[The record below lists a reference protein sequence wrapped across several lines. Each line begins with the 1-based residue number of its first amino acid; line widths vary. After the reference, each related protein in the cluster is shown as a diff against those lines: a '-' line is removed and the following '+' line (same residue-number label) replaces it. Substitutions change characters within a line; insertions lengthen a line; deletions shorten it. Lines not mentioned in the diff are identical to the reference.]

1 MRQVLSGVA
10 AGMSLAVKNGWEAAI
25 RRGPVLWL
33 TLCGVLLVAGI
44 FAVTAMAVGEF
55 RERTLANRER
65 ELENTVQLIARHFDQ
80 QFEDSD
86 VVAAD
91 VIGQMNLPEITSP
104 AMFRERMSGPAANQ
118 MLRSKISAVSY
129 LGDIVI
135 YDAEGEIVNWSR
147 AQPLPTINIAARAY
161 FQTFKSDPR
170 SEPVLLE
177 SVRSY
182 VIGKWTTVVARSLNM
197 PDGTFLGVLVRRI
210 DPDNYHR
217 YFASVAL
224 GEGAAISLF
233 DREGKMLARYPHV
246 EDLIGKNFK
255 DAPLMR
261 KMLTEGGRHTLRVKG
276 PINGE
281 DRLGSGAS
289 LSHFPLIIV
298 ATNTTS
304 AALADWRQQ
313 TGFMVTTAGLSAAVI
328 ALILF
333 LIVRQINQEN
343 REAQQRLEAERGR
356 LDTALNNMSQGLIL
370 YDAAGYIVT
379 CNRRY
384 ADMFGLSSDVIKP
397 GCHIHQAMHHRKERG
412 AFDGDVE
419 AFCADVMRVV
429 AEGTVSTRIHELPNG
444 RAFQVI
450 NTPLAQGGWVATIE
464 EITER
469 RNLEQERDR
478 NYMFLREII
487 DHIPSQITV
496 KDAQTRQYLLINRT
510 AEEQFNQSGEE
521 IVGKTPF
528 DLYPDAT
535 AMVVTDDD
543 SKALRETKGL
553 LKGEHPWQSQ
563 TRGLRYITSTRIGI
577 RDKSGEPRYLINVV
591 EDVTER
597 RRADEKIAHMA
608 HYDALTDLPNRVLF
622 RDQIEHELEKVA
634 GGGQFA
640 LLYIDIDEFK
650 GINDSLGHHVGDEL
664 LKAIAGR
671 IRGCLGQG
679 DLIARL
685 GGDEFAVIQ
694 TGIESSADVVSF
706 VTRIFEAIRRPYHCF
721 GHQLSTDASIGIALA
736 PQDGTDLDQLIKNAD
751 LAMYGAKAE
760 GRRTHRFFEPEMDAS
775 AKARLSLEQDLRQA
789 LVSGGFDIHYQPL
802 VDLRSNEVAGC
813 EALLRWRHPERG
825 MVSPAEFIPIA
836 EDTGLINE
844 LGDWVLR
851 MACNEAA
858 TWPAHVRVAVNVSPV
873 QLKCDTLALRIA
885 GALAASGLAPS
896 RLELEITEAVLIRD
910 DEAALSILHQLRA
923 IGVRIALDDFGTGYS
938 SLSYLKRFPF
948 DKIKIDRCFVAD
960 IAETSG
966 APVIVQAVVNIAAAS
981 NMTTVA
987 EGVETEAQRE
997 MLRALGCT
1005 QMQGYLF
1012 SKPKPASEVRKLFGQ
1027 GDGLPQA
1034 LPVQAVPVQALP
1046 VQALP
1051 VAAVA

>member
-1 MRQVLSGVA
+1 MRQVLSTVA
-10 AGMSLAVKNGWEAAI
+10 AGMSLAARSGWEALA
-25 RRGPVLWL
+25 RRSPVLWL

-91 VIGQMNLPEITSP
+91 LIGQMNLADISSP
-104 AMFRERMSGPAANQ
+104 AMFRERLSGPDTNQ
-118 MLRSKISAVSY
+118 MLRSKISSVSH
-129 LGDIVI
+129 LGDIAI
-135 YDAEGEIVNWSR
+135 YDADGELINWSR
-147 AQPLPTINIAARAY
+147 AHPLPKINVSSRAY
-161 FQTFKSDPR
+161 FQTFKTNPQ
-170 SEPVLLE
+170 SETVLLE
-177 SVRSY
+177 SVRSF
-182 VIGKWTTVVARSLNM
+182 IINKWTTIVARRLTGA
-197 PDGTFLGVLVRRI
+197 DGIFLGAMVRRI
-210 DPDNYHR
+210 DPDSYR
-217 YFASVAL
+217 QYFASVAL
-224 GEGAAISLF
+224 AEGTAISLF
-233 DREGKMLARYPHV
+233 DRHGKMLARHPHV
-246 EDLIGKNFK
+246 EELIGRNLR

-261 KMLTEGGRHTLRVKG
+261 KVLTNGGQQTLRVRG
-276 PINGE
+276 LIDDE
-281 DRLGSGAS
+281 ERLGSAAS
-289 LSHFPLIIV
+289 LTHFPLVIV
-298 ATNTTS
+298 GTNTTA

-313 TGFMVTTAGLSAAVI
+313 TGFMVTTAALSAGVI
-328 ALILF
+328 ALILY
-333 LIVRQINQEN
+333 LIIRQINRQN
-343 REAQQRLEAERGR
+343 REAQERIEAKRLQ

-384 ADMFGLSSDVIKP
+384 ADMFGLSHDVIKP
-397 GCHIHQAMHHRKERG
+397 GCHIREAMYHRKERG

-419 AFCADVMRVV
+419 TFCADVMRIV
-429 AEGTVSTRIHELPNG
+429 AEGRVSTRIHQLANG

-464 EITER
+464 DITER
-469 RNLEQERDR
+469 RNLERERDR
-478 NYMFLREII
+478 NYTFLREII

-496 KDAQTRQYLLINRT
+496 KDARTRQYLLLNGV
-510 AEEQFNQSGEE
+510 AEQLFGQSRQDV
-521 IVGKTPF
+521 VGKTAF
-528 DLYPDAT
+528 DIFPEALAARIT
-535 AMVVTDDD
+535 EDD
-543 SKALRETKGL
+543 SSALE
-553 LKGEHPWQSQ
+553 SA
-563 TRGLRYITSTRIGI
+563 RGLFKDEHAWQMPGVGPRYITSSRIGI
-577 RDKSGEPRYLINVV
+577 RDEAGEPRYLIHVI

-597 RRADEKIAHMA
+597 RRADEQIAHLA
-608 HYDALTDLPNRVLF
+608 HYDALTDLPNRTLF
-622 RDQIEHELEKVA
+622 REQIERELAKVA
-634 GGGQFA
+634 GGERFA
-640 LLYIDIDEFK
+640 LLYIDVDEFK

-664 LKAIAGR
+664 LKAIADR
-671 IRGCLGQG
+671 LRGCLKPG

-694 TGIESSADVVSF
+694 TGIESPADVLSF
-706 VTRIFEAIRRPYHCF
+706 LTRIYQAIRQPYRCL

-736 PQDGTDLDQLIKNAD
+736 PQDGADLDQLIKNAD
-751 LAMYGAKAE
+751 LALYGAKAN

-775 AKARLSLEQDLRQA
+775 AKARLSMELDLRQA
-789 LVSGGFDIHYQPL
+789 LVNGGFEIHYQPL
-802 VDLRSNEVAGC
+802 VDLRTNEVSGC

-825 MVSPAEFIPIA
+825 MVSPAEFIPVA
-836 EDTGLINE
+836 EDTGMINE

-885 GALAASGLAPS
+885 GALAASGLNPR

-910 DEAALSILHQLRA
+910 DEAALSILHQLRS

-948 DKIKIDRCFVAD
+948 DKIKIDRCFVVD
-960 IAETSG
+960 IAEASG
-966 APVIVQAVVNIAAAS
+966 SPVIVQAVVNIAAAS
-981 NMTTVA
+981 SMTTVA
-987 EGVETEAQRE
+987 EGVETEAQRD

-1012 SKPKPASEVRKLFGQ
+1012 SAPKPASEVRKLFGP
-1027 GDGLPQA
+1027 GDA
-1034 LPVQAVPVQALP
+1034 A
-1046 VQALP
+1046 P

>member
-10 AGMSLAVKNGWEAAI
+10 AGMPLAARNGWEAVI

-104 AMFRERMSGPAANQ
+104 AMFHERMSGLATNQ
-118 MLRSKISAVSY
+118 MLRSKISSVSY
-129 LGDIVI
+129 LGDIAI
-135 YDAEGEIVNWSR
+135 YDADGELVNWSR
-147 AQPLPTINIAARAY
+147 AQPLPKINVSSRAY
-161 FQTFKSDPR
+161 FQTFKSDPMAE
-170 SEPVLLE
+170 SVILE
-177 SVRSY
+177 SVRSFI
-182 VIGKWTTVVARSLNM
+182 IGKWTTIVARRLNGA
-197 PDGTFLGVLVRRI
+197 DGTFLGAMVRRI
-210 DPDNYHR
+210 DPDSYQQ

-224 GEGAAISLF
+224 AEGTAISLF
-233 DREGKMLARYPHV
+233 DREGKMLARFPHV
-246 EDLIGKNFK
+246 EELIGRNFK

-261 KMLTEGGRHTLRVKG
+261 KMLAEGGLHTLRVKG
-276 PINGE
+276 PIDGE
-281 DRLGSGAS
+281 DRLGSAAS
-289 LSHFPLIIV
+289 LSHFPLVII
-298 ATNTTS
+298 ATSTTA

-313 TGFMVTTAGLSAAVI
+313 TSFMVATASFSAGVI
-328 ALILF
+328 ALILY
-333 LIVRQINQEN
+333 LIIRQINRQN
-343 REAQQRLEAERGR
+343 RDARERLEAERLR
-356 LDTALNNMSQGLIL
+356 LDTALNNMTQGLIL
-370 YDAAGYIVT
+370 YDASGYIVT

-384 ADMFGLSSDVIKP
+384 AEMFGLSHGVIKP
-397 GCHIHQAMHHRKERG
+397 GCHIREAMYHRKQRG
-412 AFDGDVE
+412 AFDGNVE
-419 AFCADVMRVV
+419 EFCAEVMRIVG
-429 AEGTVSTRIHELPNG
+429 EGTVSTRVHELPNG

-464 EITER
+464 DITER

-496 KDAQTRQYLLINRT
+496 KDAQTRQYLLVNRI
-510 AEEQFNQSGEE
+510 AEEQFGQSSED

-528 DLYPDAT
+528 DMYPEAI
-535 AMVVTDDD
+535 ARVVTDDD
-543 SKALRETKGL
+543 SKALQMTKGL
-553 LKGEHPWQSQ
+553 FNDEHAWQSQ
-563 TRGLRYITSTRIGI
+563 TNGLRYITSTRIGI

-608 HYDALTDLPNRVLF
+608 HYDALTDLPNRTLF
-622 RDQIEHELEKVA
+622 REQIERELANVA
-634 GGGQFA
+634 GGGRFA

-671 IRGCLGQG
+671 LRGCLKQG

-694 TGIESSADVVSF
+694 TAIQSPADVLSF
-706 VTRIFEAIRRPYHCF
+706 VTSIYQAIRQPYHCL

-736 PQDGTDLDQLIKNAD
+736 PQDGTDLDQLVKNAD
-751 LAMYGAKAE
+751 LAMYGAKSQ
-760 GRRTHRFFEPEMDAS
+760 GRRSHRFFEPEMDAS
-775 AKARLSLEQDLRQA
+775 AKARLSMEQDLRQA
-789 LVSGGFDIHYQPL
+789 LVNGSFEIHYQPL
-802 VDLRSNEVAGC
+802 VDLRTNEVSGC

-825 MVSPAEFIPIA
+825 MVSPAEFIPVA

-858 TWPAHVRVAVNVSPV
+858 TWPAHIRVAVNVSPV
-873 QLKCDTLALRIA
+873 QLKCDTLALQIA
-885 GALAASGLAPS
+885 GALAASGLDPR

-910 DEAALSILHQLRA
+910 DEAALSILHQLRS

-960 IAETSG
+960 IAEASG

-987 EGVETEAQRE
+987 EGVETEAQRDL
-997 MLRALGCT
+997 LRALGCT

-1012 SKPKPASEVRKLFGQ
+1012 SPPKPASEVRKLFGS
-1027 GDGLPQA
+1027 GSAGPM
-1034 LPVQAVPVQALP
+1034 
-1046 VQALP
+1046 
-1051 VAAVA
+1051 AAVA

>member
-1 MRQVLSGVA
+1 MRQVLSALA
-10 AGMSLAVKNGWEAAI
+10 AGTFLVAKSGWDAAI

-44 FAVTAMAVGEF
+44 FTVTAMAIGDF

-91 VIGQMNLPEITSP
+91 LIGQMNLPEITSA
-104 AMFRERMSGPAANQ
+104 AMFRERMSGLATNQ
-118 MLRSKISAVSY
+118 MLRSKISSVSY
-129 LGDIVI
+129 LGDIAI
-135 YDAEGEIVNWSR
+135 YDADGELINWSR
-147 AQPLPTINIAARAY
+147 AQPLPKINVSSRAY
-161 FQTFKSDPR
+161 FQTFKSDPTV
-170 SEPVLLE
+170 EPVILE
-177 SVRSY
+177 SVRSFI
-182 VIGKWTTVVARSLNM
+182 IGKWTTVVARRLSGA
-197 PDGTFLGVLVRRI
+197 DGTFLGAMVRRI
-210 DPDNYHR
+210 DPDSYQH

-224 GEGAAISLF
+224 AEGTAISLF
-233 DREGKMLARYPHV
+233 DREGKMLARYPHA
-246 EDLIGKNFK
+246 EELIGRSFK
-255 DAPLMR
+255 DAPLMH
-261 KMLTEGGRHTLRVKG
+261 KVLTQGGQHTLRVRS
-276 PINGE
+276 PVDGE
-281 DRLGSGAS
+281 ERLGSAAA
-289 LSHFPLIIV
+289 LTHFPLAIV
-298 ATNTTS
+298 ATSTTA

-313 TGFMVTTAGLSAAVI
+313 TGFMVTTAALSAAAI
-328 ALILF
+328 ALILY
-333 LIVRQINQEN
+333 LIIRQIIRRN
-343 REAQQRLEAERGR
+343 REAQERIEAERQR

-384 ADMFGLSSDVIKP
+384 VDMFGLSHDVIKP
-397 GCHIHQAMHHRKERG
+397 GCHIRDAMHHRKQRD
-412 AFDGDVE
+412 AFSGEVE
-419 AFCADVMRVV
+419 TFCAEVMKVV
-429 AEGTVSTRIHELPNG
+429 AEGKVSTRIHELPNG

-464 EITER
+464 DITER

-478 NYMFLREII
+478 NHTFLREII

-496 KDAQTRQYLLINRT
+496 KDARTREYLLLNGV
-510 AEEQFNQSGEE
+510 AEQLFGQSRQDV
-521 IVGKTPF
+521 VGKTAF
-528 DLYPDAT
+528 DIFPEPSAAVIT
-535 AMVVTDDD
+535 KEDD
-543 SKALRETKGL
+543 SALQSAKGL
-553 LKGEHPWQSQ
+553 FKDEHSWQMPGM
-563 TRGLRYITSTRIGI
+563 GLRYITSTRIGI
-577 RDKSGEPRYLINVV
+577 RDEDGEPRFLIHVID
-591 EDVTER
+591 DVTER
-597 RRADEKIAHMA
+597 RRADDKIAHMA
-608 HYDALTDLPNRVLF
+608 HYDALTDLPNRTLF
-622 RDQIEHELEKVA
+622 REQIERELAKVA
-634 GGGQFA
+634 DGEQFA
-640 LLYIDIDEFK
+640 LLYIDVDEFK

-664 LKAIAGR
+664 LKAIATR
-671 IRGCLGQG
+671 LRGCLKKS

-694 TGIESSADVVSF
+694 TGIQSSADVLSF
-706 VTRIFEAIRRPYHCF
+706 VTRIYEAIRQPYHCL

-736 PQDGTDLDQLIKNAD
+736 PQDGTDLDQLIKHAD

-760 GRRTHRFFEPEMDAS
+760 GRRTHRFFEPAMDAS
-775 AKARLSLEQDLRQA
+775 ARARLTLEQDLRQA
-789 LVSGGFDIHYQPL
+789 LVNGGFEIHYQPL
-802 VDLRSNEVAGC
+802 VDLRTNDVSGC

-825 MVSPAEFIPIA
+825 WVSPAEFIPIA

-858 TWPAHVRVAVNVSPV
+858 TWPAHVRIAVNVSPV

-885 GALAASGLAPS
+885 SALAASGLAPS

-910 DEAALSILHQLRA
+910 DEAALSILHQLRS

-981 NMTTVA
+981 SMTTVA

-1005 QMQGYLF
+1005 EMQGYLF
-1012 SKPKPASEVRKLFGQ
+1012 SKPKPAAEVRGLF
-1027 GDGLPQA
+1027 DPTNA
-1034 LPVQAVPVQALP
+1034 A
-1046 VQALP
+1046 P

>member
-1 MRQVLSGVA
+1 MRQIFAGIA
-10 AGMSLAVKNGWEAAI
+10 AGMFLAARRGREAAT

-80 QFEDSD
+80 QFQDSD

-91 VIGQMNLPEITSP
+91 LIGQMNLPEINSP
-104 AMFRERMSGPAANQ
+104 AMFRERMSGATANQ
-118 MLRSKISAVSY
+118 MLRSKISSVSY
-129 LGDIVI
+129 LGDIAI
-135 YDAEGEIVNWSR
+135 YDADGELINWSR
-147 AQPLPTINIAARAY
+147 SQPLPKINVSSRTY
-161 FQTFKSDPR
+161 FQTFKSNPMA
-170 SEPVLLE
+170 EPVLLE
-177 SVRSY
+177 SVRSFL
-182 VIGKWTTVVARSLNM
+182 IDKWTTIVARRLNGT
-197 PDGTFLGVLVRRI
+197 DGTFFGAMVRRI
-210 DPDNYHR
+210 DPDSYQN
-217 YFASVAL
+217 YFASVSLA
-224 GEGAAISLF
+224 EGTAISLF
-233 DREGKMLARYPHV
+233 DRDGKMLARYPHV
-246 EDLIGKNFK
+246 EAMIGTSHKN
-255 DAPLMR
+255 APLMQKVLALAR
-261 KMLTEGGRHTLRVKG
+261 GGQQTLRVTS
-276 PINGE
+276 PVDGE
-281 DRLGSGAS
+281 ERLGSAAS
-289 LSHFPLIIV
+289 LNHFPLVIV
-298 ATNTTS
+298 ATNTMN

-313 TGFMVTTAGLSAAVI
+313 TGFMVTTATLSAAVI

-333 LIVRQINQEN
+333 LIIRQINRQN
-343 REAQQRLEAERGR
+343 REARQRLEAERLR

-384 ADMFGLSSDVIKP
+384 ADMFGLSHDVIKP
-397 GCHIHQAMHHRKERG
+397 GCHIHEAMYHRKERN
-412 AFDGDVE
+412 AFSGDVE
-419 AFCADVMRVV
+419 EFCADVMSGV
-429 AEGTVSTRIHELPNG
+429 AEGKVATRTHQLPNG

-496 KDAQTRQYLLINRT
+496 KDARTRQYLLVNRT
-510 AEEQFNQSGEE
+510 AEEQFGQSGDV

-528 DLYPDAT
+528 DMYPDAT
-535 AMVVTDDD
+535 ARIVTDDD
-543 SKALRETKGL
+543 SKALQAAGGSFKD
-553 LKGEHPWQSQ
+553 EHAWQSQ
-563 TRGLRYITSTRIGI
+563 TKGPRYITSTRIGI
-577 RDKSGEPRYLINVV
+577 RDKSGEPRYLISVV

-608 HYDALTDLPNRVLF
+608 HYDALTDLPNRALF
-622 RDQIEHELEKVA
+622 REQIERELEKVA

-640 LLYIDIDEFK
+640 LLYIDVDEFK

-664 LKAIAGR
+664 LKLIATR
-671 IRGCLGQG
+671 LRGCLKRG

-694 TGIESSADVVSF
+694 TGIQSSTEVLSF
-706 VTRIFEAIRRPYHCF
+706 VTRIYEAIRQPYHCF

-736 PQDGTDLDQLIKNAD
+736 PQDGTDLDQLVKNAD

-775 AKARLSLEQDLRQA
+775 AKARLTLEQDLRQA
-789 LVSGGFDIHYQPL
+789 LVCGGFEIHYQPL
-802 VDLRSNEVAGC
+802 VDLRTNAVSGC

-825 MVSPAEFIPIA
+825 MISPAEFIPVA

-851 MACNEAA
+851 TACNEAA
-858 TWPAHVRVAVNVSPV
+858 TWPAHVRIAVNVSPV

-910 DEAALSILHQLRA
+910 DEAALSILHQLRS

-960 IAETSG
+960 IAEAGG

-1005 QMQGYLF
+1005 EMQGYLF
-1012 SKPKPASEVRKLFGQ
+1012 SRPKPAADVRKLFSP
-1027 GDGLPQA
+1027 GDAGL
-1034 LPVQAVPVQALP
+1034 
-1046 VQALP
+1046 

>member
-1 MRQVLSGVA
+1 MRQVFSTVA
-10 AGMSLAVKNGWEAAI
+10 AAMSLAARNGWEVLA

-33 TLCGVLLVAGI
+33 TLCGVLLVSGI
-44 FAVTAMAVGEF
+44 FAVTAVAVGEF

-86 VVAAD
+86 IVAAD
-91 VIGQMNLPEITSP
+91 LIGQMNLMEITSP
-104 AMFRERMSGPAANQ
+104 AMFRERMSGTAAHQ
-118 MLRSKISAVSY
+118 MLRSKISPVSY
-129 LGDIVI
+129 LGDIAI
-135 YDAEGEIVNWSR
+135 YDADGELINWSR
-147 AQPLPTINIAARAY
+147 AQPLPKINVSSRAY
-161 FQTFKSDPR
+161 FQTFKTNPQA
-170 SEPVLLE
+170 EPVLLE
-177 SVRSY
+177 SVRSF
-182 VIGKWTTVVARSLNM
+182 IINKWTTIVARRLNG
-197 PDGTFLGVLVRRI
+197 PDGAFLGAMVRRI
-210 DPDNYHR
+210 DPDSYQH

-224 GEGAAISLF
+224 AEGTAISLF
-233 DREGKMLARYPHV
+233 DREGKLLARYPHR
-246 EDLIGKNFK
+246 EELIGRNFK
-255 DAPLMR
+255 DAPLMQ
-261 KMLTEGGRHTLRVKG
+261 KVLAQGGQQTLRGKSPVD
-276 PINGE
+276 GE
-281 DRLGSGAS
+281 ERLGSAAS
-289 LSHFPLIIV
+289 LTHFPLVIL
-298 ATNTTS
+298 ATNTTA

-313 TGFMVTTAGLSAAVI
+313 TSFMVTTAALSAAVI
-328 ALILF
+328 ALILY
-333 LIVRQINQEN
+333 LIIRLINRQN
-343 REAQQRLEAERGR
+343 REAQERLEAERLR
-356 LDTALNNMSQGLIL
+356 LDTALNNMTQGLIL

-384 ADMFGLSSDVIKP
+384 AEMFGLSHDVIKP
-397 GCHIHQAMHHRKERG
+397 GCHIREAMNHRKERG

-429 AEGTVSTRIHELPNG
+429 AEGTVSTRTHQLANG

-464 EITER
+464 DVTER

-478 NYMFLREII
+478 NYTFLREII
-487 DHIPSQITV
+487 DHIPSRITV
-496 KDAQTRQYLLINRT
+496 KDAQTRRYLLANQV
-510 AEEQFNQSGEE
+510 AEEQLDETHE
-521 IVGKTPF
+521 TIVGRTAF
-528 DLYPDAT
+528 DLYPAEDAEIIT
-535 AMVVTDDD
+535 RDDD
-543 SKALRETKGL
+543 KLLQSPNGL
-553 LKGEHPWQSQ
+553 FLDEHIWNTPAIG
-563 TRGLRYITSTRIGI
+563 RRYITSRRIGI
-577 RDKSGEPRYLINVV
+577 RDKSGEPRYIINVV

-608 HYDALTDLPNRVLF
+608 HYDALTDLPNRALF
-622 RDQIEHELEKVA
+622 REQIERELAKA
-634 GGGQFA
+634 ADGGQFA

-671 IRGCLGQG
+671 LRGCLKQG

-694 TGIESSADVVSF
+694 AAIQSPADVLSF
-706 VTRIFEAIRRPYHCF
+706 VTRIYQAIRQPYHCL

-736 PQDGTDLDQLIKNAD
+736 PQDGTDLDQLVKNAD
-751 LAMYGAKAE
+751 LAMYGAKAQ
-760 GRRTHRFFEPEMDAS
+760 GRRTHRFFEPAMDAS
-775 AKARLSLEQDLRQA
+775 AKARLSMEQDLRQA
-789 LVSGGFDIHYQPL
+789 LVNGGFEIHYQPL
-802 VDLRSNEVAGC
+802 VDLRSGEVSGC

-825 MVSPAEFIPIA
+825 MVSPAEFIPVA

-858 TWPAHVRVAVNVSPV
+858 TWPSHVRVAVNVSPV

-885 GALAASGLAPS
+885 GALAASGLDPR

-910 DEAALSILHQLRA
+910 DEAALSILHQLRS

-960 IAETSG
+960 IAEASG

-981 NMTTVA
+981 DMTTVA
-987 EGVETEAQRE
+987 EGVETEAQRDL
-997 MLRALGCT
+997 LRALGCT

-1012 SKPKPASEVRKLFGQ
+1012 SPPKPASEVRKLFGP
-1027 GDGLPQA
+1027 GGGGSG
-1034 LPVQAVPVQALP
+1034 V
-1046 VQALP
+1046 LP

>member
-1 MRQVLSGVA
+1 MRQVFARIA
-10 AGMSLAVKNGWEAAI
+10 AGMSLAAKNGWEAAT

-33 TLCGVLLVAGI
+33 TLCGALLVAGI
-44 FAVTAMAVGEF
+44 FGVTAMAVGDF
-55 RERTLANRER
+55 RERTLTNRER
-65 ELENTVQLIARHFDQ
+65 ELANTVQLIARHFDQ
-80 QFEDSD
+80 QFEDAD

-91 VIGQMNLPEITSP
+91 LIGQMNLPEITSP
-104 AMFRERMSGPAANQ
+104 TMFRERMSGSAANQ
-118 MLRSKISAVSY
+118 MLRGKISAVSY

-135 YDAEGEIVNWSR
+135 YDADGDIINWSR
-147 AQPLPTINIAARAY
+147 AQPLPQINVSSRAY
-161 FQTFKSDPR
+161 FQTFKSNPR

-182 VIGKWTTVVARSLNM
+182 LIGKWTTIVARRLNM
-197 PDGTFLGVLVRRI
+197 PDGTFLGVMVRRI

-217 YFASVAL
+217 YFASVAFA
-224 GEGAAISLF
+224 EGAAISLF

-246 EDLIGKNFK
+246 EELIGKNFR

-261 KMLTEGGRHTLRVKG
+261 KMLTEGGRHTLRIKG
-276 PINGE
+276 PIDGE
-281 DRLGSGAS
+281 DRLGSAAS
-289 LSHFPLIIV
+289 LSHFPLVIV

-304 AALADWRQQ
+304 AALADWRHQ
-313 TGFMVTTAGLSAAVI
+313 TGFMVTTAALSAAVI
-328 ALILF
+328 ALTLF
-333 LIVRQINQEN
+333 LIIRQINRQN
-343 REAQQRLEAERGR
+343 REAQERIESERQR

-384 ADMFGLSSDVIKP
+384 ADMFGLSTEIIKP
-397 GCHIHQAMHHRKERG
+397 GCHIHEAMRHRKERG
-412 AFDGDVE
+412 AFNGDVE
-419 AFCADVMRVV
+419 AFCANVMRVV
-429 AEGTVSTRIHELPNG
+429 AEGKVSTKLHELPNG

-478 NYMFLREII
+478 NYTFLREII

-496 KDAQTRQYLLINRT
+496 KDARTRRYLLVNGVAEQQFGQSREHVVGRT
-510 AEEQFNQSGEE
+510 A
-521 IVGKTPF
+521 F
-528 DLYPDAT
+528 DIFPEASARL
-535 AMVVTDDD
+535 VTEDD
-543 SKALRETKGL
+543 STALQSAKGL
-553 LKGEHPWQSQ
+553 FKDEHPWQTQ
-563 TRGLRYITSTRIGI
+563 AMGLRYITSTRIGI
-577 RDKSGEPRYLINVV
+577 RDTDGEPRYLIHVV
-591 EDVTER
+591 DDVTER

-608 HYDALTDLPNRVLF
+608 HFDALTDLPNRALF
-622 RDQIEHELEKVA
+622 REQIERELAKVA
-634 GGGQFA
+634 GGEQFA
-640 LLYIDIDEFK
+640 LLYIDVDEFK

-671 IRGCLGQG
+671 IRGCLKPG

-694 TGIESSADVVSF
+694 TEVETSTDVLSF
-706 VTRIFEAIRRPYHCF
+706 VRRIHEAIRRPYHCL

-736 PQDGTDLDQLIKNAD
+736 PQDGTDLDQLVKNAD

-760 GRRTHRFFEPEMDAS
+760 GRRTYRFFVPEMDAC
-775 AKARLSLEQDLRQA
+775 AKARLTMEQDLRQA
-789 LVSGGFDIHYQPL
+789 LVDGGFEIHYQPL
-802 VDLRSNEVAGC
+802 VNLHSGEVSGC

-851 MACNEAA
+851 TACSEAA
-858 TWPAHVRVAVNVSPV
+858 TWPAHIRVAVNVSPV
-873 QLKCDTLALRIA
+873 QLKCDTLALKIA
-885 GALAASGLAPS
+885 SALAASGLEPR

-910 DEAALSILHQLRA
+910 DEAALSILHQLRS

-960 IAETSG
+960 IADSGG
-966 APVIVQAVVNIAAAS
+966 APVIVQAVVNIASAS

-997 MLRALGCT
+997 ILRALGCT
-1005 QMQGYLF
+1005 EMQGYLF
-1012 SKPKPASEVRKLFGQ
+1012 SKPKPAAEVRKLFGP
-1027 GDGLPQA
+1027 GDA
-1034 LPVQAVPVQALP
+1034 M
-1046 VQALP
+1046 P

>member
-1 MRQVLSGVA
+1 MRQFFRGMA
-10 AGMSLAVKNGWEAAI
+10 AAMFLAAKGGWDAVM

-33 TLCGVLLVAGI
+33 TLSGALLVAGI
-44 FAVTAMAVGEF
+44 FSVTAMAVGEF
-55 RERTLANRER
+55 RERTLTNRER

-86 VVAAD
+86 IIAAD
-91 VIGQMNLPEITSP
+91 VIGQINLPAITSA

-118 MLRSKISAVSY
+118 MLRGKISAVSY

-135 YDAEGEIVNWSR
+135 YDADGEIINWSR
-147 AQPLPTINIAARAY
+147 AEPLPKINVSTRAY
-161 FQTFKSDPR
+161 FQAFKSNPMA
-170 SEPVLLE
+170 EPVQLE
-177 SVRSY
+177 SVRSFL
-182 VIGKWTTVVARSLNM
+182 IGKWTTIVARRLSL
-197 PDGTFLGVLVRRI
+197 PDGTFVGAMVRRI
-210 DPDNYHR
+210 DPDSYQR

-224 GEGAAISLF
+224 AEGAAIALF
-233 DREGKMLARYPHV
+233 DREGKMLARYPHL
-246 EDLIGKNFK
+246 EELIGRSYKG
-255 DAPLMR
+255 APLME
-261 KMLTEGGRHTLRVKG
+261 KVLTKGGQQTLRVRS
-276 PINGE
+276 PVDGE
-281 DRLGSGAS
+281 ERLGSAAS
-289 LSHFPLIIV
+289 LQHFPLVIV
-298 ATNTTS
+298 ATNTTA

-313 TGFMVTTAGLSAAVI
+313 TGFMVTTATLSAAVI

-333 LIVRQINQEN
+333 LIVRQIKRQN
-343 REAQQRLEAERGR
+343 RDAQQRIEAERQR

-384 ADMFGLSSDVIKP
+384 IDMFDLSADIIKP
-397 GCHIHQAMHHRKERG
+397 GCHIREALYHRRERG
-412 AFDGDVE
+412 VFNGDVE
-419 AFCADVMRVV
+419 TLCAKVLKDVS
-429 AEGTVSTRIHELPNG
+429 EGTASTRIHELPNG
-444 RAFQVI
+444 RAFQII

-478 NYMFLREII
+478 NYTFLREII

-496 KDAQTRQYLLINRT
+496 KDAQTRQYLLVNRT
-510 AEEQFNQSGEE
+510 AAEQFGQLREA

-528 DLYPDAT
+528 DIYPADIARI
-535 AMVVTDDD
+535 VTDDD
-543 SKALRETKGL
+543 SSALRTAEGLTKD
-553 LKGEHPWQSQ
+553 EHAWRSL
-563 TRGLRYITSTRIGI
+563 TMGLRYITSTRIGI

-591 EDVTER
+591 DDVTER

-608 HYDALTDLPNRVLF
+608 HYDALTDLPNRALF
-622 RDQIEHELEKVA
+622 REQIERELEKVA
-634 GGGQFA
+634 DGSQFA
-640 LLYIDIDEFK
+640 LLYIDVDEFK

-664 LKAIAGR
+664 LKAIATR
-671 IRGCLGQG
+671 LRGCMKKS

-694 TGIESSADVVSF
+694 TGIQSSADVLAF
-706 VTRIFEAIRRPYHCF
+706 VTRIYEAIRQPYHCL
-721 GHQLSTDASIGIALA
+721 GHQLSTDASIGIAMA
-736 PQDGTDLDQLIKNAD
+736 PQDGTDLDQLVKNAD

-775 AKARLSLEQDLRQA
+775 AKARLAMEQDLRQA
-789 LVSGGFDIHYQPL
+789 LVYGGFEVHYQPL
-802 VDLRSNEVAGC
+802 VDLRSGEVSGC

-825 MVSPAEFIPIA
+825 MVSPAEFIPVA

-851 MACNEAA
+851 TACNEAA
-858 TWPAHVRVAVNVSPV
+858 TWPAHIRIAVNVSPV

-885 GALAASGLAPS
+885 GALAASGLDPR

-910 DEAALSILHQLRA
+910 DEAALSILHQLRS

-960 IAETSG
+960 IADASG
-966 APVIVQAVVNIAAAS
+966 SPVIVQAVVNIAAAS

-997 MLRALGCT
+997 MLRTLGCT
-1005 QMQGYLF
+1005 EMQGYLF
-1012 SKPKPASEVRKLFGQ
+1012 SAPKPAADVRKLFGP
-1027 GDGLPQA
+1027 GETM
-1034 LPVQAVPVQALP
+1034 
-1046 VQALP
+1046 P

>member
-1 MRQVLSGVA
+1 MHQVFSRAA
-10 AGMSLAVKNGWEAAI
+10 AGMSLAANNGWAALA

-44 FAVTAMAVGEF
+44 FTVTAMAVGEF

-91 VIGQMNLPEITSP
+91 VIGQMKLPEITSP
-104 AMFRERMSGPAANQ
+104 AMFRERMSGLATNQ
-118 MLRSKISAVSY
+118 MLRSKISSVSY
-129 LGDIVI
+129 LGDIAI
-135 YDAEGEIVNWSR
+135 YDAEGELINWSR
-147 AQPLPTINIAARAY
+147 AQPLPKINVSSRAY
-161 FQTFKSDPR
+161 FQTFKSDPMAE
-170 SEPVLLE
+170 SVILE
-177 SVRSY
+177 SVRSFI
-182 VIGKWTTVVARSLNM
+182 IGKWTTIVARRLNGA
-197 PDGTFLGVLVRRI
+197 DGTFLGAMVRRI
-210 DPDNYHR
+210 DPDSYQQ

-224 GEGAAISLF
+224 AEGTAIALF
-233 DREGKMLARYPHV
+233 DREGKMLARYPHL
-246 EDLIGKNFK
+246 EELIGRSFK
-255 DAPLMR
+255 DAPLMQ
-261 KMLTEGGRHTLRVKG
+261 KVLSKGGQHTLRVRS
-276 PINGE
+276 PIDGE
-281 DRLGSGAS
+281 ERLGSAAS
-289 LSHFPLIIV
+289 LTHFPLVIV
-298 ATNTTS
+298 ATNTTA

-313 TGFMVTTAGLSAAVI
+313 TNFMVTTATLSATVI
-328 ALILF
+328 ALILYF
-333 LIVRQINQEN
+333 IIRQISRQN
-343 REAQQRLEAERGR
+343 REAQERIESERQR

-384 ADMFGLSSDVIKP
+384 ADMFGLSHDVIKP
-397 GCHIHQAMHHRKERG
+397 GCHIREAMHHRKERD

-419 AFCADVMRVV
+419 EFCADVMRIVT
-429 AEGTVSTRIHELPNG
+429 EGTVSTRIHQLANG

-464 EITER
+464 DITER

-478 NYMFLREII
+478 NYTFLREII
-487 DHIPSQITV
+487 DHIPSRITV
-496 KDAQTRQYLLINRT
+496 KDARTRRYLLANQV
-510 AEEQFNQSGEE
+510 AEEQLDETQET
-521 IVGKTPF
+521 IVGKTAF
-528 DLYPDAT
+528 DIYPAESAEIIT
-535 AMVVTDDD
+535 RDDD
-543 SKALRETKGL
+543 QL
-553 LKGEHPWQSQ
+553 LQSQ
-563 TRGLRYITSTRIGI
+563 DGLFLDEHVWSTPAAGRRYITSRRIGI
-577 RDKSGEPRYLINVV
+577 RDKSGEPRYIINVV

-608 HYDALTDLPNRVLF
+608 HYDALTDLPNRTLF
-622 RDQIEHELEKVA
+622 REQIERELDKVA
-634 GGGQFA
+634 GGKQFA
-640 LLYIDIDEFK
+640 LLYIDVDEFK

-671 IRGCLGQG
+671 IRGCLKQG

-694 TGIESSADVVSF
+694 TGIQSAADVVSF
-706 VTRIFEAIRRPYHCF
+706 VTRIYEAIRQPFHCL

-736 PQDGTDLDQLIKNAD
+736 PQDGSDLDQLVKNAD

-775 AKARLSLEQDLRQA
+775 AKARLNMEQDLRQA
-789 LVSGGFDIHYQPL
+789 LVNGGFEIHYQPL
-802 VDLRSNEVAGC
+802 VDLRSGAVSGC

-825 MVSPAEFIPIA
+825 MVSPAEFIPVA

-960 IAETSG
+960 IAETPG

-981 NMTTVA
+981 SMTTVA

-1005 QMQGYLF
+1005 EMQGYLF
-1012 SKPKPASEVRKLFGQ
+1012 SAPKPAAEVRKLFGA
-1027 GDGLPQA
+1027 GDGLPG
-1034 LPVQAVPVQALP
+1034 V
-1046 VQALP
+1046 LP

>member
-1 MRQVLSGVA
+1 MRQVIEGIA
-10 AGMSLAVKNGWEAAI
+10 AGIFLAARNGWEAVI

-104 AMFRERMSGPAANQ
+104 GMFRERMSGPVTNQ
-118 MLRSKISAVSY
+118 MLRSKISSVSY
-129 LGDIVI
+129 LGDIAI
-135 YDAEGEIVNWSR
+135 YDADGELINWSR
-147 AQPLPTINIAARAY
+147 AQPLPKINISSRAY
-161 FQTFKSDPR
+161 FQTFKSNPMA
-170 SEPVLLE
+170 EPVVLE
-177 SVRSY
+177 SVRSFI
-182 VIGKWTTVVARSLNM
+182 IGKWTTVVARRLNGA
-197 PDGTFLGVLVRRI
+197 DGTFFGAMVRRI
-210 DPDNYHR
+210 DPDSYQN

-224 GEGAAISLF
+224 AEGTAISLF

-246 EDLIGKNFK
+246 EELVGRNFK

-261 KMLTEGGRHTLRVKG
+261 KMLAEGGRHTLRVKG
-276 PINGE
+276 PIDGE

-289 LSHFPLIIV
+289 LSHFPLVIV
-298 ATNTTS
+298 ATSTTS
-304 AALADWRQQ
+304 AALTDWRQQ
-313 TGFMVTTAGLSAAVI
+313 TGFMITTATLSAAAI

-333 LIVRQINQEN
+333 LIIRQINRQN
-343 REAQQRLEAERGR
+343 REAQRRLEAERQR

-370 YDAAGYIVT
+370 YDADGYIVT

-384 ADMFGLSSDVIKP
+384 ADMFGLSHDVIKP
-397 GCHIHQAMHHRKERG
+397 GCHIHEAMHHRKECN
-412 AFDGDVE
+412 AFSGNVE
-419 AFCADVMRVV
+419 EFCAEVMSGV
-429 AEGTVSTRIHELPNG
+429 AEGKVATRTHQLPNG

-478 NYMFLREII
+478 NYTFLREIV

-496 KDAQTRQYLLINRT
+496 KDARTRQYLLINRT
-510 AEEQFNQSGEE
+510 AEEQFGQSRETV
-521 IVGKTPF
+521 VGKTPF
-528 DLYPDAT
+528 DVYPEET
-535 AMVVTDDD
+535 ARRVTDDD
-543 SKALRETKGL
+543 SDALQATDTGL
-553 LKGEHPWQSQ
+553 FKDEHPWPSL
-563 TRGLRYITSTRIGI
+563 TKGMRYITSTRISI
-577 RDKSGEPRYLINVV
+577 RDGSGEPQYLISVV
-591 EDVTER
+591 DDVTER

-608 HYDALTDLPNRVLF
+608 HYDALTDLPNRTLF
-622 RDQIEHELEKVA
+622 REQIERELAKVP

-640 LLYIDIDEFK
+640 LLYIDVDEFK

-671 IRGCLGQG
+671 LRGCLKRG

-694 TGIESSADVVSF
+694 TGIESSADVLSF
-706 VTRIFEAIRRPYHCF
+706 VTRIYEAIRRPYHCF

-736 PQDGTDLDQLIKNAD
+736 PQDGNDLDQLIKNAD

-760 GRRTHRFFEPEMDAS
+760 GRRTHRFFEPEMDAC

-789 LVSGGFDIHYQPL
+789 LVDGGFEIHYQPL
-802 VDLRSNEVAGC
+802 VDLRSGEVAGC

-858 TWPAHVRVAVNVSPV
+858 TWPGHVRVAVNVSPV

-987 EGVETEAQRE
+987 EGVETEAQRDI
-997 MLRALGCT
+997 LRALGCT

-1012 SKPKPASEVRKLFGQ
+1012 SKPKPANEVRKLFGP
-1027 GDGLPQA
+1027 GD
-1034 LPVQAVPVQALP
+1034 
-1046 VQALP
+1046 ALP

>member
-1 MRQVLSGVA
+1 
-10 AGMSLAVKNGWEAAI
+10 MSLAMKNGWEAAI

-33 TLCGVLLVAGI
+33 TLCGALLVAGI

-55 RERTLANRER
+55 RERTLTNRER

-91 VIGQMNLPEITSP
+91 LIGQMHLAEIASP
-104 AMFRERMSGPAANQ
+104 QMFRERMSGPDANR
-118 MLRSKISAVSY
+118 MLRGKIGAVSY
-129 LGDIVI
+129 LGDIAI
-135 YDAEGEIVNWSR
+135 YDADGELISWSR
-147 AQPLPTINIAARAY
+147 AQPLPKINVSSRAY
-161 FQTFKSDPR
+161 FQTFKSNPM
-170 SEPVLLE
+170 SEPVLLQ
-177 SVRSY
+177 SVRSFL
-182 VIGKWTTVVARSLNM
+182 IGKWTTVVARRLSL
-197 PDGTFLGVLVRRI
+197 PDGTFVGALVRRI
-210 DPDNYHR
+210 DPDSYQR

-224 GEGAAISLF
+224 ADGAAITLF
-233 DREGKMLARYPHV
+233 DREGIMLARYPHV
-246 EDLIGKNFK
+246 ESMIGTSYKN
-255 DAPLMR
+255 APLMQ
-261 KMLTEGGRHTLRVKG
+261 KVLTRGGLHTLRVRS
-276 PINGE
+276 PVDGE
-281 DRLGSGAS
+281 EKLGSAAS
-289 LSHFPLIIV
+289 LTHFPLVIM

-313 TGFMVTTAGLSAAVI
+313 TGFMVTTATLSAAVI

-333 LIVRQINQEN
+333 LIIRLINRQN
-343 REAQQRLEAERGR
+343 RDAQARIESERQR

-397 GCHIHQAMHHRKERG
+397 GCHIHEAMHHRKERG
-412 AFDGDVE
+412 AFNGDVE
-419 AFCADVMRVV
+419 AFCADVMRIV
-429 AEGTVSTRIHELPNG
+429 AEGKVSTRSHELPNG

-450 NTPLAQGGWVATIE
+450 NTPLAHGGWVATIE

-469 RNLEQERDR
+469 RSLEQERDR
-478 NYMFLREII
+478 NYTFLREII

-496 KDAQTRQYLLINRT
+496 KDAHTRRYLLVNRI
-510 AEEQFNQSGEE
+510 AENVFGKTGET
-521 IVGKTPF
+521 IVGKTAADILPR
-528 DLYPDAT
+528 PDAEI
-535 AMVVTDDD
+535 VTCDDD
-543 SKALRETKGL
+543 ALLRTPDRLL
-553 LKGEHPWQSQ
+553 LKEQ
-563 TRGLRYITSTRIGI
+563 TWTTRTDGQRHTISKRIGI
-577 RDKSGEPRYLINVV
+577 RDKAGEPRYIINVI
-591 EDVTER
+591 EDITEQR
-597 RRADEKIAHMA
+597 KADEKIAHMA
-608 HYDALTDLPNRVLF
+608 HYDALTDLPNRALF
-622 RDQIEHELEKVA
+622 REQIERELEKA
-634 GGGQFA
+634 ADGEQFA
-640 LLYIDIDEFK
+640 LLYVDIDEFK

-664 LKAIAGR
+664 LKAIASR
-671 IRGCLGQG
+671 IRACLKPG

-694 TGIESSADVVSF
+694 TKIESSADVLSF
-706 VTRIFEAIRRPYHCF
+706 VTRVHEAIRLPYHCL

-736 PQDGTDLDQLIKNAD
+736 PQDGADLDQLIKNAD

-760 GRRTHRFFEPEMDAS
+760 GRRTYRFFVPEMDAC
-775 AKARLSLEQDLRQA
+775 AKARLTMEQDLRQA
-789 LVSGGFDIHYQPL
+789 LIDGGFEIHYQPL
-802 VDLRSNEVAGC
+802 VNLRSGEVSGC

-836 EDTGLINE
+836 EDTGIINE

-851 MACNEAA
+851 TACNEAA
-858 TWPAHVRVAVNVSPV
+858 TWPAHVCLAVNVSPV

-885 GALAASGLAPS
+885 GALAASGLEPR

-960 IAETSG
+960 IAESSG

-1005 QMQGYLF
+1005 EMQGYLF
-1012 SKPKPASEVRKLFGQ
+1012 SKPKPAAEVRQLFGL
-1027 GDGLPQA
+1027 GDA
-1034 LPVQAVPVQALP
+1034 M
-1046 VQALP
+1046 P

>member
-1 MRQVLSGVA
+1 MHQVFAGIA
-10 AGMSLAVKNGWEAAI
+10 AGMSLAAKGGWEAAT

-33 TLCGVLLVAGI
+33 TLCGILLVAGI

-55 RERTLANRER
+55 RERTLSNRER

-80 QFEDSD
+80 QFQDSD

-91 VIGQMNLPEITSP
+91 VIGQMNLPAISSA
-104 AMFRERMSGPAANQ
+104 AMFRERMSGPAANE
-118 MLRSKISAVSY
+118 MLRGKISAVSY

-135 YDAEGEIVNWSR
+135 YDADGEIINWSR
-147 AQPLPTINIAARAY
+147 SQPLPKINVATRAY
-161 FQTFKSDPR
+161 FQTFKSDPMA
-170 SEPVLLE
+170 EPVQLE

-182 VIGKWTTVVARSLNM
+182 LIDKWTTIVARRLSL
-197 PDGTFLGVLVRRI
+197 PDGTFVGALVRRI
-210 DPDNYHR
+210 DPDSYQN

-224 GEGAAISLF
+224 AEGTAISLF
-233 DREGKMLARYPHV
+233 DRDGKMLARYPHIEALV
-246 EDLIGKNFK
+246 GRSYKN
-255 DAPLMR
+255 APLMQ
-261 KMLTEGGRHTLRVKG
+261 KVLTRGGLQTLRVTS
-276 PINGE
+276 PIDGE
-281 DRLGSGAS
+281 ERLGSAAS
-289 LSHFPLIIV
+289 LNHFPLVIV
-298 ATNTTS
+298 ATSTMS

-313 TGFMVTTAGLSAAVI
+313 TGFMVTTAALSATVI

-333 LIVRQINQEN
+333 LIIRQINRQN
-343 REAQQRLEAERGR
+343 REAQARIEAERQR

-384 ADMFGLSSDVIKP
+384 ADMFGLSHDVIKP
-397 GCHIHQAMHHRKERG
+397 GCHILQAMQHRKERD
-412 AFDGDVE
+412 AFGGDVE

-496 KDAQTRQYLLINRT
+496 KDAGTRQYLLVNRT
-510 AEEQFNQSGEE
+510 AEEQFGQSSEA

-528 DLYPDAT
+528 DLYPADA
-535 AMVVTDDD
+535 ARLVTEDD
-543 SKALRETKGL
+543 SKALHAPEGL
-553 LKGEHPWQSQ
+553 FKDEHAWQSQ
-563 TRGLRYITSTRIGI
+563 TKGPRYITSTRIGI
-577 RDKSGEPRYLINVV
+577 RDKSGEPRYLISVV

-597 RRADEKIAHMA
+597 RSAHEKIAHMA
-608 HYDALTDLPNRVLF
+608 HYDALTDLPNRTLF
-622 RDQIEHELEKVA
+622 REQIERELEKAA
-634 GGGQFA
+634 GGEQFA
-640 LLYIDIDEFK
+640 LLYIDVDEFK

-664 LKAIAGR
+664 LKAIATR
-671 IRGCLGQG
+671 LRGCLKKG

-694 TGIESSADVVSF
+694 TAIQSSADVLSF
-706 VTRIFEAIRRPYHCF
+706 VTRIYEAIRQPYHCL

-736 PQDGTDLDQLIKNAD
+736 PQDGSDLDQLIKNAD
-751 LAMYGAKAE
+751 LAMYGAKAS

-789 LVSGGFDIHYQPL
+789 LVNGGFEIHYQPL
-802 VDLRSNEVAGC
+802 VDLRTNAVSGC

-851 MACNEAA
+851 TACNEAA

-885 GALAASGLAPS
+885 GALAASGLDPR

-981 NMTTVA
+981 SMTTVA

-1005 QMQGYLF
+1005 EMQGYLF
-1012 SKPKPASEVRKLFGQ
+1012 SKPKPAAEVRKLFGP
-1027 GDGLPQA
+1027 GDA
-1034 LPVQAVPVQALP
+1034 T
-1046 VQALP
+1046 P

>member
-1 MRQVLSGVA
+1 MRQVFAGIA
-10 AGMSLAVKNGWEAAI
+10 AGMSLAAKAGWEAAT

-33 TLCGVLLVAGI
+33 TLCGILLVAGI

-55 RERTLANRER
+55 RERTLSNRER

-80 QFEDSD
+80 QFQDSD

-91 VIGQMNLPEITSP
+91 VIGQMNLPEIRSA
-104 AMFRERMSGPAANQ
+104 AMFRERMSGPAANE
-118 MLRSKISAVSY
+118 MLRGKISAVSY

-135 YDAEGEIVNWSR
+135 YDADGEIINWSR
-147 AQPLPTINIAARAY
+147 SQPLPKINVAARAY
-161 FQTFKSDPR
+161 FQTFKSDPMA
-170 SEPVLLE
+170 EPVQLE

-182 VIGKWTTVVARSLNM
+182 LIGKWTTIVARRLSL
-197 PDGTFLGVLVRRI
+197 PDGTFVGAMVRRI
-210 DPDNYHR
+210 DPDSYQN

-224 GEGAAISLF
+224 AEGTAISLF
-233 DREGKMLARYPHV
+233 DRDGKMLARYPHV
-246 EDLIGKNFK
+246 EAMIGTSYKN
-255 DAPLMR
+255 APLMS
-261 KMLTEGGRHTLRVKG
+261 KVLAKGGQHTLRVTS
-276 PINGE
+276 PVDGE
-281 DRLGSGAS
+281 ERLGSAAS
-289 LSHFPLIIV
+289 LNHFPLVIV
-298 ATNTTS
+298 ATSTMS

-313 TGFMVTTAGLSAAVI
+313 TGFMVTTAALSATVIAVI
-328 ALILF
+328 LYLI
-333 LIVRQINQEN
+333 IRQINRQN
-343 REAQQRLEAERGR
+343 REAQARIEAERQR

-384 ADMFGLSSDVIKP
+384 ADMFGLSHDVIKP
-397 GCHIHQAMHHRKERG
+397 GCHIRQAMQHRKERG
-412 AFDGDVE
+412 AFEGDVE
-419 AFCADVMRVV
+419 AFCDDVMRVV
-429 AEGTVSTRIHELPNG
+429 AEGAVSTRIHEMPNG

-496 KDAQTRQYLLINRT
+496 KDAATRQYLLVNRT
-510 AEEQFNQSGEE
+510 AEEQFGQSGEA

-528 DLYPDAT
+528 DLYPADMARL
-535 AMVVTDDD
+535 VTEDD
-543 SKALRETKGL
+543 SKSLQAAEGMFKD
-553 LKGEHPWQSQ
+553 EHAWQSQ
-563 TRGLRYITSTRIGI
+563 TKGPRFITSTRIGI
-577 RDKSGEPRYLINVV
+577 RDKSGEPRYLISVV

-597 RRADEKIAHMA
+597 RSAHEKIAHMA
-608 HYDALTDLPNRVLF
+608 HYDALTDLPNRTLF
-622 RDQIEHELEKVA
+622 REQIERELEKAA
-634 GGGQFA
+634 GGEQFA
-640 LLYIDIDEFK
+640 LLYIDVDEFK

-664 LKAIAGR
+664 LKAIATR
-671 IRGCLGQG
+671 LRGCLKKG

-694 TGIESSADVVSF
+694 TAIRSSSDVLSF
-706 VTRIFEAIRRPYHCF
+706 VTRIYEAIRQPYHCL

-736 PQDGTDLDQLIKNAD
+736 PQDGSDLDQLIKNAD
-751 LAMYGAKAE
+751 LAMYGAKAS

-789 LVSGGFDIHYQPL
+789 MVNGGFEIHYQPL
-802 VDLRSNEVAGC
+802 VDLRTNAVSGC

-851 MACNEAA
+851 TACNEAA

-885 GALAASGLAPS
+885 GALAASGLDPR

-981 NMTTVA
+981 SMTTVA

-997 MLRALGCT
+997 MLRTLGCT
-1005 QMQGYLF
+1005 EMQGYLF
-1012 SKPKPASEVRKLFGQ
+1012 SKPKPAAEVRGLFGP
-1027 GDGLPQA
+1027 GDA
-1034 LPVQAVPVQALP
+1034 A
-1046 VQALP
+1046 P

>member
-1 MRQVLSGVA
+1 MRDVFSGMA
-10 AGMSLAVKNGWEAAI
+10 ARLSLAAKGGWDAAT

-33 TLCGVLLVAGI
+33 TLSGALLVAGI
-44 FAVTAMAVGEF
+44 FAVTAMASGEF

-86 VVAAD
+86 VIAAD
-91 VIGQMNLPEITSP
+91 LIGQMHLPEITSP
-104 AMFRERMSGPAANQ
+104 QMFRERMSGPEANR
-118 MLRSKISAVSY
+118 MLRSRISAVSY
-129 LGDIVI
+129 LGDIAI
-135 YDAEGEIVNWSR
+135 YDADGELISWSR
-147 AQPLPTINIAARAY
+147 PRPLPKINVSSRAY
-161 FQTFKSDPR
+161 FQTFRSNPM

-177 SVRSY
+177 SVRSFL
-182 VIGKWTTVVARSLNM
+182 IGKWTTIVARRLSL
-197 PDGTFLGVLVRRI
+197 PDGTFVGALVRRI
-210 DPDNYHR
+210 DPDSYQR

-224 GEGAAISLF
+224 AEGAAISLF
-233 DREGKMLARYPHV
+233 DREGTMLARYPHV
-246 EDLIGKNFK
+246 EELIGTNYKN
-255 DAPLMR
+255 APLMQKVLAR
-261 KMLTEGGRHTLRVKG
+261 GGQHTLRVKS
-276 PINGE
+276 PVDGE
-281 DRLGSGAS
+281 ERLGSAAS
-289 LSHFPLIIV
+289 LTHFPLVIV
-298 ATNTTS
+298 ATNTMS

-313 TGFMVTTAGLSAAVI
+313 TGFMVTTATLSAAVI

-333 LIVRQINQEN
+333 LIIRQIKRQN
-343 REAQQRLEAERGR
+343 REAQERIESERQR

-384 ADMFGLSSDVIKP
+384 ADMFGLSTDVIKP
-397 GCHIHQAMHHRKERG
+397 GCHIHEAMHHRKERG
-412 AFDGDVE
+412 AFNGDVE

-429 AEGTVSTRIHELPNG
+429 AEGKVSTRMHELPNG

-478 NYMFLREII
+478 NYTFLREII

-496 KDAQTRQYLLINRT
+496 KDARTRHYLLVNRI
-510 AEEQFNQSGEE
+510 AENVFGESGDT
-521 IVGKTPF
+521 IVGKTADDILPKS
-528 DLYPDAT
+528 DADI
-535 AMVVTDDD
+535 VTRDDD
-543 SKALRETKGL
+543 ALLQSPDRLLLRE
-553 LKGEHPWQSQ
+553 Q
-563 TRGLRYITSTRIGI
+563 TWKTRTDGQRHTISKRIGI
-577 RDKSGEPRYLINVV
+577 CDKAGEPRYIINVI
-591 EDVTER
+591 EDVTEQR
-597 RRADEKIAHMA
+597 KAAEKIAHMA
-608 HYDALTDLPNRVLF
+608 HFDALTDLPNRALF
-622 RDQIEHELEKVA
+622 REQIERELEKVA
-634 GGGQFA
+634 SGEQFA
-640 LLYIDIDEFK
+640 LLYIDVDEFK

-671 IRGCLGQG
+671 IRACLKPG

-694 TGIESSADVVSF
+694 TKIESSADVLSF
-706 VTRIFEAIRRPYHCF
+706 VTRIHEAIRRPYHCL

-736 PQDGTDLDQLIKNAD
+736 PQDGNDLDQLIKNAD

-760 GRRTHRFFEPEMDAS
+760 GRRTYRFFVPAMDAS
-775 AKARLSLEQDLRQA
+775 AKARLTMEQDLRQA
-789 LVSGGFDIHYQPL
+789 LVDGGFELHYQPL
-802 VDLRSNEVAGC
+802 VNLHSGEVSGC
-813 EALLRWRHPERG
+813 EALLRWRHLERG
-825 MVSPAEFIPIA
+825 MISPAEFIPIA

-851 MACNEAA
+851 TACNEAA
-858 TWPAHVRVAVNVSPV
+858 TWPAHVRLAVNVSPV
-873 QLKCDTLALRIA
+873 QLKCDTLALKIA
-885 GALAASGLAPS
+885 GALAASGLEPR

-910 DEAALSILHQLRA
+910 DEAALSILHQLRS

-960 IAETSG
+960 IADASG

-1005 QMQGYLF
+1005 EMQGYLF
-1012 SKPKPASEVRKLFGQ
+1012 SKPKPAAEVRRLFGP
-1027 GDGLPQA
+1027 GDA
-1034 LPVQAVPVQALP
+1034 M
-1046 VQALP
+1046 P